1 MKREKSLT
9 LSLWLYIISSAI
21 MLFLVTSLFL
31 SGYNTKP
38 TSGDT
43 IEIIYDNIEFY
54 DSNEEKIENTID
66 LYKIAPKG
74 TIHCYVPSNLK
85 YNTALCFRI
94 LHTYCTVTHNDE
106 LLYKSI
112 YNESPFYT
120 NSMGSE
126 WATIEIDKELAGER
140 LDINYEL
147 AYPKS
152 RGGFDNIKFETSVNF
167 ILNLISSKFGA
178 LILCL
183 TYVIVGIMLMIL
195 GIIILRMTK
204 TQSSLFWL
212 GCFALSIALYCLL
225 ETQVFQIFYYN
236 NRLIHLCIMYTMML
250 MPMPAIE
257 YSSALLGTSHKWIKT
272 IFAITSFS
280 IFIFSTFL
288 NIFTDND
295 YHTLLP
301 LYQFMLLVAIV
312 IFISSIAKYTLDKVK
327 HEHKIDIYVK
337 AMALGVGVLMTTG
350 FIDIIRY
357 WMDNKGD
364 PAAITRIGFLLFLV
378 CFALASSE
386 QVIQAFKKSSQ
397 AEFIS
402 KLAYIDGL
410 TGLFNRTSYQEMLD
424 HIENEN
430 IETGIIAMDLNNLKY
445 VNDTFGHTN
454 GDNLIM
460 SAATLIESTFK
471 NIDNATCYRIGGDEF
486 CVLIQNK
493 HNLDSCKRGVK
504 MLKQAYEKYNKNTAQ
519 EFRLIIAMGM
529 AIYESGDNLKEKID
543 LADSNMY
550 ENKRKL
556 KENDTLVGEI
566 RHEVQL

>member
-1 MKREKSLT
+1 MKQEKSLT
-9 LSLWLYIISSAI
+9 LSLWLYIISSAT
-21 MLFLVTSLFL
+21 MLFLALSLFL
-31 SGYNTKP
+31 SGYNTTP

-43 IEIIYDNIEFY
+43 SEIIYDNIDIY
-54 DSNEEKIENTID
+54 DSEGRKIENTVE
-66 LYKIAPKG
+66 LHKIAPEG

-94 LHTYCTVTHNDE
+94 LHTYCTVTHNGDV
-106 LLYKSI
+106 LYRTI

-140 LDINYEL
+140 LDINYIL
-147 AYPKS
+147 AYPES

-183 TYVIVGIMLMIL
+183 TYVVVGFVLIIL

-212 GCFALSIALYCLL
+212 GCFVLSVALYCLL

-236 NRLIHLCIMYTMML
+236 NRLIHLCIMFAMML

-257 YSSALLGTSHKWIKT
+257 YSSALLGTSPKWLNAM
-272 IFAITSFS
+272 FAITNFS
-280 IFIFSTFL
+280 IFIFATFL
-288 NIFTDND
+288 NLFTDKD

-301 LYQFMLLVAIV
+301 VYQLMLLVAIV
-312 IFISSIAKYTLDKVK
+312 IFIASIAKYTINKIK

-337 AMALGVGVLMTTG
+337 AMALGVGVLMATG

-364 PAAITRIGFLLFLV
+364 PAAITRIGFLIFLI

-386 QVIQAFKKSSQ
+386 QVVQAFKKSSQ

-410 TGLFNRTSYQEMLD
+410 TGLYNRTSYQEMLG
-424 HIENEN
+424 HIENEK
-430 IETGIIAMDLNNLKY
+430 IDTGIIAMDLNNLKY
-445 VNDTFGHTN
+445 VNDNFGHTN

-460 SAATLIESTFK
+460 SAAMLIESTFK

-504 MLKQAYEKYNKNTAQ
+504 MLKQAYEKHNKNAAK
-519 EFRLIIAMGM
+519 EFKLVIAMGM
-529 AIYESGDNLKEKID
+529 ATYEEGDNLKDKID

-550 ENKRKL
+550 ENKRQL
-556 KENDTLVGEI
+556 KEKDTMIREI
-566 RHEVQL
+566 KHEAQL